1 MPFPVRKRYR
11 LPYFNY
17 ASSHL
22 SFVTICTDKRVPL
35 FGTVRNGVMHLSREG
50 RMADESWLLIP
61 QLCDYASLD
70 EYVIMPDHIHGII
83 AIENPDEPRSIA
95 APVFAVRQ
103 RSVSTAVRN
112 FKSAVTTKIR
122 KLHDDPGCIVW
133 QSRFYER
140 IIRSDDAL
148 YRIREYI
155 RNNPAAWEAKPQKQ
169 HQPL

>member
-22 SFVTICTDKRVPL
+22 SFVTICTDKRIPL
-35 FGTVRNGVMHLSREG
+35 FGAVRNGVMRLSREG
-50 RMADESWLLIP
+50 RMADESWQLIP
-61 QLCDYASLD
+61 HLCDYALLD

-83 AIENPDEPRSIA
+83 AIENPNEPRSIP

-148 YRIREYI
+148 DRIREYI
-155 RNNPAAWEAKPQKQ
+155 RKNPAAWEAKHRK
-169 HQPL
+169 

>member
-1 MPFPVRKRYR
+1 
-11 LPYFNY
+11 
-17 ASSHL
+17 
-22 SFVTICTDKRVPL
+22 
-35 FGTVRNGVMHLSREG
+35 
-50 RMADESWLLIP
+50 MAEESWRLIP

-83 AIENPDEPRSIA
+83 EIRNPDEPRSIS
-95 APVFAVRQ
+95 APIFAVRQ

-148 YRIREYI
+148 DRIREYI
-155 RNNPAAWEAKPQKQ
+155 RNNPAAWDVKHRERKHRQ
-169 HQPL
+169 